1 MVGWEQFFRGGVV
14 HRSFVGGAI
23 VGDAQQLPLFD
34 DQEESLSEGEP
45 EEGAILHPGSPLWKA
60 IEVYEEQLSLGGYSP
75 NTIKSFRS
83 DLNLLGVYA
92 RPETPIGEFST
103 RSLNDFLHW
112 LLARREAPCSPKSY
126 ARRVTTLKSFF
137 KFLYE
142 NNAIGHDPAE
152 AVIQQSVSSPLPVIL
167 YPGEVQQVLRMAQ
180 GSRADPDKPDA
191 RPLLLVTLLLQ
202 TGIKKGECM
211 GVHLAHIDRSDP
223 AEPVLSIRYEN
234 PRRRHKERHLRLAP
248 EWLDVLDDYMA
259 QYRPQEKLFNC
270 TARYLEYILAD
281 LSTAAGLEKKIS
293 FEMLRWTCA
302 VTDYANDMD
311 PERLRQKLGLSR
323 ISWRETFEKIQRLA
337 GEAL

>member
-1 MVGWEQFFRGGVV
+1 VD
-14 HRSFVGGAI
+14 
-23 VGDAQQLPLFD
+23 DAQQLPLFD
-34 DQEESLSEGEP
+34 DRERSTPEGAPEGEP
-45 EEGAILHPGSPLWKA
+45 ENGATLHPGSPLWKA
-60 IEVYEEQLSLGGYSP
+60 VEVYEAQLTLGGYSP
-75 NTIKSFRS
+75 NTVRSFRS
-83 DLNLLGVYA
+83 DLNLLGVFA
-92 RPETPIGEFST
+92 RPENPIGDFST
-103 RSLNDFLHW
+103 KSLNDFLHW
-112 LLARREAPCSPKSY
+112 LLARRDAPCSPKSY

-152 AVIQQSVSSPLPVIL
+152 AIIQQSVSSPLPVIL
-167 YPGEVQQVLRMAQ
+167 YPGETRQVLGVAQ
-180 GSRADPDKPDA
+180 GLRIDSDKPDA

-211 GVHLAHIDRSDP
+211 SIHPAHIDRSDP
-223 AEPVLSIRYEN
+223 VEPVLHVRYDN
-234 PRRRHKERHLRLAP
+234 PRQRHKERNLQLAP
-248 EWLDVLDDYMA
+248 EWLGVLDDYMG
-259 QYRPQEKLFNC
+259 QYRPQDKLFNC

-323 ISWRETFEKIQRLA
+323 ISWRETFDKIQRLA
-337 GEAL
+337 ADAV